1 MKKLFSV
8 LLILALLA
16 GSTAVYAADGTAD
29 VIMDGETYHLTLT
42 DVEISDGQLQ
52 VTVTGFGSTLRIG
65 PKGWMLAAWAVAKY
79 GDEQVRA
86 DDVSGTVGGPFV
98 FKFGRADLPDEI
110 WMDPYDD
117 SEPMV
122 LIWATDGI
130 SADPEDG
137 QADDE
142 ESTEEVIE
150 EPAGDDLTARVLDA
164 LGGDLYRTTYKALLE
179 GEVIESGSH
188 GGTAKGVQQTLVD
201 LGQQLGVDGSVGSQT
216 FRAIN
221 AVQNAFGLEETD
233 TLDADGYAALLLRL
247 LAIRDIDTAEDLTWD
262 LMDEGERMYLR
273 ACVLETEGKYF
284 SAKNLFEDCGA
295 GNWQER
301 AENCAQPWPQTGVLY
316 KNDAVG
322 GHDGEI
328 CIQHNTESDTAMYVK
343 IYTEDDVLARTL
355 FIGGTGRATASLPAG
370 RYIIKDGTGHDWYGE
385 EEAFGWEG
393 SYEVMTFDGGQQEL
407 LLQSGHILT
416 ITINVQEYNPD
427 ADSVGSD
434 YQGWD
439 EF

>member
-1 MKKLFSV
+1 MKKLLSV
-8 LLILALLA
+8 FLILALLA
-16 GSTAVYAADGTAD
+16 GSAAVYAADGTAD
-29 VIMDGETYHLTLT
+29 VVMDGQSYHLTLT
-42 DVEISDGQLQ
+42 DVEITDGQLQ

-79 GDEQVRA
+79 GSEEVRA
-86 DDVSGTVGGPFV
+86 GDVSGTVGGPFV
-98 FKFGRADLPDEI
+98 FKFDRADLPDEI

-122 LIWATDGI
+122 LIWESGDT
-130 SADPEDG
+130 SAEPGETAAEEPDED
-137 QADDE
+137 E
-142 ESTEEVIE
+142 ME
-150 EPAGDDLTARVLDA
+150 EPAEDDLTARVLA
-164 LGGDLYRTTYKALLE
+164 ELGGDLYRATYEALAA
-179 GEVIESGSH
+179 GELIESGSH
-188 GGTAKGVQQTLVD
+188 GDTAKGVQQTLVD
-201 LGQQLGVDGSVGSQT
+201 LGQQIGVDGSIGSQT

-221 AVQNAFGLEETD
+221 AVQKAFGLEETD
-233 TLDADGYAALLLRL
+233 VLDVDSYAALLLRL

-273 ACVLETEGKYF
+273 ACVLEAEGKYF
-284 SAKNLFEDCGA
+284 SAKNLFEECGA
-295 GNWQER
+295 GNWEER
-301 AENCAQPWPQTGVLY
+301 AENCVQPWPQTGVLY
-316 KNDAVG
+316 RNDAVSG
-322 GHDGEI
+322 SAGEI
-328 CIQHNTESDTAMYVK
+328 CVVHNTESDTAMYVK
-343 IYTEDDVLARTL
+343 IYTEDGVLARTL

-370 RYIIKDGTGHDWYGE
+370 TYIIKDGTGHNWYGE

-407 LLQSGHILT
+407 RLESGHILT
-416 ITINVQEYNPD
+416 ITINVQEYDPD